1 MIRTRFAPSPTGVLH
16 LGSVRTALFCWL
28 YAKHSEGQFILRIE
42 DTDKQRSTTDNVNA
56 ILEGMSWL
64 GIACDEGPIFQT
76 DRFER
81 YHQVATEWLDAEK
94 AYRCYC
100 SKDELDAMREK
111 QKEKGEKTRYNG
123 HCRDLKYD
131 ESKKGDFVL
140 RFKNPRA
147 GQVLVSDQVRGDV
160 TFENHELD
168 DLVIVRTDGSPTYN
182 FAVVVDD
189 ADMEISHVIRGDDHL
204 NNTPRQIN
212 MFEALGVSAPI
223 YSHLP
228 MILGDDGAKLSK
240 RHGAVDI
247 RDYREQGFIPE
258 AVLNYLVRLGWSY
271 GDQEIFSIEEM
282 IELFD
287 LPGINQSASAFSG
300 DKLLWLN
307 QEYMM
312 HAPAESLVPHLEY
325 HMNLIGIDRS
335 EGPKLN
341 EVIEA
346 YRERAETFTQMAEAC
361 RYCYEEFDEIDP
373 KAIKKHLRPVI
384 LEPIEALYL
393 NLQLLEGWSK
403 ETISRSINDTA
414 SSFDINMGK
423 LGQPLRV
430 AATGVS
436 ASPSIDI
443 TLCLIGKE
451 RTLKRL
457 ERAIEIIRKR
467 KELS

>member
-28 YAKHSEGQFILRIE
+28 YAKHCDGQFVLRIE
-42 DTDKQRSTTDNVNA
+42 DTDKERSTKENVNA

-64 GIACDEGPIFQT
+64 GMDYDEGPIFQT

-81 YHQVATEWLDAEK
+81 YHEIAKNWLELGK

-100 SKDELDAMREK
+100 SKDELDKMRNK

-123 HCRDLKYD
+123 HCRDLKRND
-131 ESKKGDFVL
+131 SKEGFVL
-140 RFKNPRA
+140 RFKNPLS
-147 GQVLVSDQVRGDV
+147 GKVVVNDQVRGEV
-160 TFENHELD
+160 EFENHELD

-182 FAVVVDD
+182 FAVVIDD
-189 ADMEISHVIRGDDHL
+189 ADMNISHVIRGDDHL

-212 MFEALGVSAPI
+212 MFKALGVNAPI

-271 GDQEIFSIEEM
+271 GDQEVFNTEEM
-282 IELFD
+282 IKLFD
-287 LPGINQSASAFSG
+287 LSDINQSAAAFSS

-312 HAPAESLVPHLEY
+312 HATAESLVPHLRY
-325 HMNLIGIDRS
+325 HMDLIGIDRS
-335 EGPKLN
+335 DGPELI

-346 YRERAETFTQMAEAC
+346 YRERAETFTQMADAC

-373 KAIKKHLRPVI
+373 KAIKKQLRPVI
-384 LEPIEALYL
+384 LEPMIALHSRLKLIE
-393 NLQLLEGWSK
+393 EWSH
-403 ETISRSINDTA
+403 EIINACVNEVASI
-414 SSFDINMGK
+414 FDINMGK
-423 LGQPLRV
+423 IGQPLRV
-430 AATGVS
+430 AVTGIS
-436 ASPSIDI
+436 ASPPIHV
-443 TLCLIGKE
+443 TLCLIGQE

-457 ERAIEIIRKR
+457 ERAIEIIKKR
-467 KELS
+467 AESN

>member
-28 YAKHSEGQFILRIE
+28 YAKHCDGQFVLRIE
-42 DTDKQRSTTDNVNA
+42 DTDKERSTKENVNA

-64 GIACDEGPIFQT
+64 GMDYDEGPIFQT

-81 YHQVATEWLDAEK
+81 YQEIAKNWLESGK

-100 SKDELDAMREK
+100 SKDELDKMRNK

-123 HCRDLKYD
+123 HCRDLKRND
-131 ESKKGDFVL
+131 SKEGFVL
-140 RFKNPRA
+140 RFKNPLS
-147 GQVLVSDQVRGDV
+147 GKVVVNDQVRGEV
-160 TFENHELD
+160 EFENHELD

-182 FAVVVDD
+182 FAVVIDD
-189 ADMEISHVIRGDDHL
+189 ADMNISHVIRGDDHL

-212 MFEALGVSAPI
+212 MFKALGVSAPI

-258 AVLNYLVRLGWSY
+258 AILNYLVRLGWSY
-271 GDQEIFSIEEM
+271 GDQEVFNTEEM
-282 IELFD
+282 IKLFD
-287 LPGINQSASAFSG
+287 LSDINQSAAAFNS

-312 HAPAESLVPHLEY
+312 HARAESLVPHLRY
-325 HMNLIGIDRS
+325 HMDLIGIDRS
-335 EGPKLN
+335 DGPELI

-346 YRERAETFTQMAEAC
+346 YRERAETFTQMADAC

-373 KAIKKHLRPVI
+373 KAIKKQLRPVI
-384 LEPIEALYL
+384 LEPMIALHSRL
-393 NLQLLEGWSK
+393 KLVEEWSH
-403 ETISRSINDTA
+403 EIINACVNEVASI
-414 SSFDINMGK
+414 FDINMGK
-423 LGQPLRV
+423 IGQPLRV
-430 AATGVS
+430 AVTGIS
-436 ASPSIDI
+436 ASPPIHV
-443 TLCLIGKE
+443 TLCLIGQE

-457 ERAIEIIRKR
+457 EKAIEIIKKR
-467 KELS
+467 AESN

>member
-28 YAKHSEGQFILRIE
+28 YAKHCDGQFVLRIE
-42 DTDKQRSTTDNVNA
+42 DTDKERSTKENVNA

-64 GIACDEGPIFQT
+64 GMDYDEGPIFQT

-81 YHQVATEWLDAEK
+81 YHEIAKNWLEHGK

-100 SKDELDAMREK
+100 SKDELDKMRNK

-123 HCRDLKYD
+123 HCRDLKRND
-131 ESKKGDFVL
+131 SKEGFVL
-140 RFKNPRA
+140 RFKNPLS
-147 GQVLVSDQVRGDV
+147 GKVVVNDQVRGEV
-160 TFENHELD
+160 EFENHELD

-182 FAVVVDD
+182 FAVVIDD
-189 ADMEISHVIRGDDHL
+189 ADMKISHVIRGDDHL

-212 MFEALGVSAPI
+212 MFNALGVNAPI

-271 GDQEIFSIEEM
+271 GDQEVFNTEEM
-282 IELFD
+282 IKLFD
-287 LPGINQSASAFSG
+287 LSDINQSAAAFSS

-312 HAPAESLVPHLEY
+312 HATAESLVPHLRY
-325 HMNLIGIDRS
+325 HMDLIGIDRS
-335 EGPKLN
+335 DGPELI

-373 KAIKKHLRPVI
+373 KAIKKQLRPVI
-384 LEPIEALYL
+384 LEPMIALHSRL
-393 NLQLLEGWSK
+393 KLVEEWSH
-403 ETISRSINDTA
+403 EIINTCVNEVASI
-414 SSFDINMGK
+414 FDINMGK
-423 LGQPLRV
+423 IGQPLRV
-430 AATGVS
+430 AVTGIS
-436 ASPSIDI
+436 ASPPIHV
-443 TLCLIGKE
+443 TLCLIGQE

-457 ERAIEIIRKR
+457 ERAIEIIKKR
-467 KELS
+467 AESN

>member
-28 YAKHSEGQFILRIE
+28 YAKHCDGQFVLRIE
-42 DTDKQRSTTDNVNA
+42 DTDKERSTKENVNA

-64 GIACDEGPIFQT
+64 GMDYDEGPIFQT

-81 YHQVATEWLDAEK
+81 YHEIAKNWLELGK

-100 SKDELDAMREK
+100 SKDELDKMRNK

-123 HCRDLKYD
+123 HCRDLKRND
-131 ESKKGDFVL
+131 SKEGFVL
-140 RFKNPRA
+140 RFKNPLS
-147 GQVLVSDQVRGDV
+147 GKVVVNDQVRGEV
-160 TFENHELD
+160 EFENHELD

-182 FAVVVDD
+182 FAVVIDDVD
-189 ADMEISHVIRGDDHL
+189 MNISHVIRGDDHL

-212 MFEALGVSAPI
+212 MFKALGVNAPI

-258 AVLNYLVRLGWSY
+258 AILNYLVRLGWSY
-271 GDQEIFSIEEM
+271 GDQEVFNTEEM
-282 IELFD
+282 IKLFD
-287 LPGINQSASAFSG
+287 LSDINQSAAAFSS

-312 HAPAESLVPHLEY
+312 HATAESLVPHLRY
-325 HMNLIGIDRS
+325 HMDLIGIDRS
-335 EGPKLN
+335 DGPELI
-341 EVIEA
+341 EVIKA
-346 YRERAETFTQMAEAC
+346 YRERAETFTQMADAC

-373 KAIKKHLRPVI
+373 KAIKKQLRPVI
-384 LEPIEALYL
+384 LEPMIALHSRL
-393 NLQLLEGWSK
+393 KLVEEWSH
-403 ETISRSINDTA
+403 EIINTCVNEVASI
-414 SSFDINMGK
+414 FDINMGK
-423 LGQPLRV
+423 IGQPLRV
-430 AATGVS
+430 AVTGIS
-436 ASPSIDI
+436 ASPPIHV
-443 TLCLIGKE
+443 TLCLIGQE

-457 ERAIEIIRKR
+457 ERAIEIIKKR
-467 KELS
+467 AESN

>member
-28 YAKHSEGQFILRIE
+28 YAKHCDGQFVLRIE
-42 DTDKQRSTTDNVNA
+42 DTDKERSTKENVNA

-64 GIACDEGPIFQT
+64 GMDYDEGPIFQT

-81 YHQVATEWLDAEK
+81 YHEIAKNWLELGK

-100 SKDELDAMREK
+100 SKDELDKMRNK

-123 HCRDLKYD
+123 HCRDLKRND
-131 ESKKGDFVL
+131 SKEGFVL
-140 RFKNPRA
+140 RFKNPLS
-147 GQVLVSDQVRGDV
+147 GKVVVNDQVRGEV
-160 TFENHELD
+160 EFENHELD

-182 FAVVVDD
+182 FAVVIDD
-189 ADMEISHVIRGDDHL
+189 ADMKISHVIRGDDHL

-212 MFEALGVSAPI
+212 MFNALGVNAPI

-258 AVLNYLVRLGWSY
+258 AILNYLVRLGWSY
-271 GDQEIFSIEEM
+271 GDQEVFNTEEM
-282 IELFD
+282 IKLFD
-287 LPGINQSASAFSG
+287 LSDINQSAAAFSS

-312 HAPAESLVPHLEY
+312 HARAESLVPHLRY
-325 HMNLIGIDRS
+325 HMDLIGIDRS
-335 EGPKLN
+335 DGPELI

-346 YRERAETFTQMAEAC
+346 YRERAETFTQMADAC

-373 KAIKKHLRPVI
+373 KAIKKQLRPVI
-384 LEPIEALYL
+384 LEPMIALHSRL
-393 NLQLLEGWSK
+393 KLVEEWSH
-403 ETISRSINDTA
+403 EIINACVNEVASI
-414 SSFDINMGK
+414 FDINMGK
-423 LGQPLRV
+423 IGQPLRV
-430 AATGVS
+430 AVTGIS
-436 ASPSIDI
+436 ASPPIHV
-443 TLCLIGKE
+443 TLCLIGQE

-457 ERAIEIIRKR
+457 ERAIEIIKKR
-467 KELS
+467 AESN

>member
-16 LGSVRTALFCWL
+16 LGSIRTALFCWL
-28 YAKHSEGQFILRIE
+28 YAKHCDGQFVLRIE
-42 DTDKQRSTTDNVNA
+42 DTDKERSTKENVNA

-64 GIACDEGPIFQT
+64 GMDYDEGPIFQT

-81 YHQVATEWLDAEK
+81 YHEIAKNWLELGK

-100 SKDELDAMREK
+100 SKDELDKMRNK
-111 QKEKGEKTRYNG
+111 QKEKGEKIRYNG
-123 HCRDLKYD
+123 HCRDLKRND
-131 ESKKGDFVL
+131 SKEGFVL
-140 RFKNPRA
+140 RFKNPLS
-147 GQVLVSDQVRGDV
+147 GKVVVNDQVRGEV
-160 TFENHELD
+160 EFENHELD

-182 FAVVVDD
+182 FAVVIDD
-189 ADMEISHVIRGDDHL
+189 ADMNISHVIRGDDHL

-212 MFEALGVSAPI
+212 MFKALGVNAPI

-258 AVLNYLVRLGWSY
+258 AILNYLVRLGWSY
-271 GDQEIFSIEEM
+271 GDQEVFNTEEM
-282 IELFD
+282 IKLFD
-287 LPGINQSASAFSG
+287 LSDINQSAAAFNS

-312 HAPAESLVPHLEY
+312 HARAESLVPHLRY
-325 HMNLIGIDRS
+325 HMDLIGIDRS
-335 EGPKLN
+335 DGPELI

-346 YRERAETFTQMAEAC
+346 YRERAETFTQMADAC

-373 KAIKKHLRPVI
+373 KAIKKQLRPVI
-384 LEPIEALYL
+384 LEPMIALHSRL
-393 NLQLLEGWSK
+393 KLVEEWSH
-403 ETISRSINDTA
+403 EIINACVNEVASI
-414 SSFDINMGK
+414 FDINMGK
-423 LGQPLRV
+423 IGQPLRV
-430 AATGVS
+430 AVTGIS
-436 ASPSIDI
+436 ASPPIHV
-443 TLCLIGKE
+443 TLCLIGQE

-457 ERAIEIIRKR
+457 ERAIEIIKKR
-467 KELS
+467 AESN

>member
-28 YAKHSEGQFILRIE
+28 YAKHCDGQFVLRIE
-42 DTDKQRSTTDNVNA
+42 DTDKERSTKDNVTA

-64 GIACDEGPIFQT
+64 GMNFDEGPIFQT

-81 YHQVATEWLDAEK
+81 YHEIAEK
-94 AYRCYC
+94 WLESGHAYRCYC
-100 SKDELDAMREK
+100 SKDELDIIRSK
-111 QKEKGEKTRYNG
+111 QKEKGEKTRYNA
-123 HCRDLKYD
+123 HCRDLKQND
-131 ESKKGDFVL
+131 SKKEFVL
-140 RFKNPRA
+140 RFKNPLS
-147 GQVLVSDQVRGDV
+147 GKVVVNDQVRGKV
-160 TFENHELD
+160 VFENHELD
-168 DLVIVRTDGSPTYN
+168 DLIIVRSDGSPTYN
-182 FAVVVDD
+182 FAVVIDD
-189 ADMEISHVIRGDDHL
+189 ADMNISHVIRGDDHL

-212 MFEALGVSAPI
+212 MFEALGLKAPI

-258 AVLNYLVRLGWSY
+258 AILNYLVRLGWSH
-271 GDQEIFSIEEM
+271 GDQEVFNAEEM

-287 LPGINQSASAFSG
+287 LPNINQSAAAFSS

-312 HAPAESLVPHLEY
+312 NSSTKSLAPHLKY
-325 HMNLIGIDRS
+325 HMDLIGIDS
-335 EGPKLN
+335 SDGPDLI

-346 YRERAETFTQMAEAC
+346 YRERAETFVQMANAC

-384 LEPIEALYL
+384 LKPMIALHSRL
-393 NLQLLEGWSK
+393 ELLEEWSC
-403 ETISRSINDTA
+403 EIINVCVNEVASI
-414 SSFDINMGK
+414 FDINMGK
-423 LGQPLRV
+423 IGQPLRV
-430 AATGVS
+430 AVTGVS
-436 ASPSIDI
+436 ASPPIDI
-443 TLCLIGKE
+443 TLCLVGKG

-457 ERAIEIIRKR
+457 EKAIEII
-467 KELS
+467 KERAESN

>member
-28 YAKHSEGQFILRIE
+28 YAKHCDGQFVLRIE
-42 DTDKQRSTTDNVNA
+42 DTDKERSTKENVNA

-64 GIACDEGPIFQT
+64 GMDYDEGPIFQT

-81 YHQVATEWLDAEK
+81 YHEIAKNWLEHGK

-100 SKDELDAMREK
+100 SKDELDKMRNK

-123 HCRDLKYD
+123 HCRDLKRND
-131 ESKKGDFVL
+131 SKEGFVL
-140 RFKNPRA
+140 RFKNPLS
-147 GQVLVSDQVRGDV
+147 GKVVVNDQVRGEV
-160 TFENHELD
+160 EFENHELD

-182 FAVVVDD
+182 FAVVIDD
-189 ADMEISHVIRGDDHL
+189 ADMKISHVIRGDDHL

-212 MFEALGVSAPI
+212 MFNALGVNAPI

-258 AVLNYLVRLGWSY
+258 AILNYLVRLGWSY
-271 GDQEIFSIEEM
+271 GDQEVFNTEEM
-282 IELFD
+282 IKLFD
-287 LPGINQSASAFSG
+287 LSDINQSAAAFSS

-312 HAPAESLVPHLEY
+312 HATAESLVPHLRY
-325 HMNLIGIDRS
+325 HMDLIGIDRS
-335 EGPKLN
+335 DGPELI

-346 YRERAETFTQMAEAC
+346 YRERAETFTQMADAC

-373 KAIKKHLRPVI
+373 KAIKKQLRPVI
-384 LEPIEALYL
+384 LEPMIALHSRL
-393 NLQLLEGWSK
+393 KLVEEWSH
-403 ETISRSINDTA
+403 EIINTCVNEVASI
-414 SSFDINMGK
+414 FDINMGK
-423 LGQPLRV
+423 IGQPLRV
-430 AATGVS
+430 AVTGIS
-436 ASPSIDI
+436 ASPPIHV
-443 TLCLIGKE
+443 TLYLIGQE

-457 ERAIEIIRKR
+457 ERAIEIIKKR
-467 KELS
+467 AESN

>member
-28 YAKHSEGQFILRIE
+28 YAKHCDGQFVLRIE
-42 DTDKQRSTTDNVNA
+42 DTDKERSTKENVNA

-64 GIACDEGPIFQT
+64 GMDYDEGPIFQT

-81 YHQVATEWLDAEK
+81 YHEIAKNWLEHGK

-100 SKDELDAMREK
+100 SKDELDKMRNK

-123 HCRDLKYD
+123 HCRDLKRND
-131 ESKKGDFVL
+131 SKEGFVL
-140 RFKNPRA
+140 RFKNPLS
-147 GQVLVSDQVRGDV
+147 GKVVVNDQVRGEV
-160 TFENHELD
+160 EFENHELD

-182 FAVVVDD
+182 FAVVIDD
-189 ADMEISHVIRGDDHL
+189 ADMKISHVIRGDDHL

-212 MFEALGVSAPI
+212 MFNALGVNAPI

-258 AVLNYLVRLGWSY
+258 AILNYLVRLGWSY
-271 GDQEIFSIEEM
+271 GDQEVFNTEEM
-282 IELFD
+282 IKLFD
-287 LPGINQSASAFSG
+287 LSDINQSAAAFSS

-312 HAPAESLVPHLEY
+312 HATAESLVPHLRY
-325 HMNLIGIDRS
+325 HMDLIGIDRS
-335 EGPKLN
+335 DGPELI

-346 YRERAETFTQMAEAC
+346 YRERAETFTQMADAC

-373 KAIKKHLRPVI
+373 KAIKKQLRPVI
-384 LEPIEALYL
+384 LEPMIALHSRL
-393 NLQLLEGWSK
+393 KLVEEWSH
-403 ETISRSINDTA
+403 EIINACVNEVASI
-414 SSFDINMGK
+414 FDINMGK
-423 LGQPLRV
+423 IGQPLRV
-430 AATGVS
+430 AVTGIS
-436 ASPSIDI
+436 ASPPIHV
-443 TLCLIGKE
+443 TLCLIGQE

-457 ERAIEIIRKR
+457 ERAIEIIKKR
-467 KELS
+467 AESN

>member
-28 YAKHSEGQFILRIE
+28 YAKHCDGQFVLRIE
-42 DTDKQRSTTDNVNA
+42 DTDKERSTKENVNA

-64 GIACDEGPIFQT
+64 GMDYDEGPIFQT

-81 YHQVATEWLDAEK
+81 YHEIAKDWLELGK

-100 SKDELDAMREK
+100 SKDELDKMRNK

-123 HCRDLKYD
+123 HCRDLKRND
-131 ESKKGDFVL
+131 SKEGFVL
-140 RFKNPRA
+140 RFKNPLS
-147 GQVLVSDQVRGDV
+147 GKVVVNDQVRGEV
-160 TFENHELD
+160 EFENHELD

-182 FAVVVDD
+182 FAVVIDD
-189 ADMEISHVIRGDDHL
+189 ADMNISHVIRGDDHL

-212 MFEALGVSAPI
+212 MFKALGVNAPI

-258 AVLNYLVRLGWSY
+258 AILNYLVRLGWSY
-271 GDQEIFSIEEM
+271 GDQEVFNTEEM
-282 IELFD
+282 IKLFD
-287 LPGINQSASAFSG
+287 LSDINQSAAAFSS

-312 HAPAESLVPHLEY
+312 HATAESLVPHLRY
-325 HMNLIGIDRS
+325 HMDLIGIDRS
-335 EGPKLN
+335 DGPELI

-346 YRERAETFTQMAEAC
+346 YRERAETFTQMADAC

-373 KAIKKHLRPVI
+373 KAIKKQLRPVI
-384 LEPIEALYL
+384 LEPMIALHSRL
-393 NLQLLEGWSK
+393 KLVEEWSH
-403 ETISRSINDTA
+403 EIINTCVNEVASI
-414 SSFDINMGK
+414 FDINMGK
-423 LGQPLRV
+423 IGQPLRV
-430 AATGVS
+430 AVTGIS
-436 ASPSIDI
+436 ASPPIHV
-443 TLCLIGKE
+443 TLCLIGQE

-457 ERAIEIIRKR
+457 ERAIEIIKKR
-467 KELS
+467 AESN

>member
-28 YAKHSEGQFILRIE
+28 YAKHCDGQFVLRIE
-42 DTDKQRSTTDNVNA
+42 DTDKERSTKENVNA

-64 GIACDEGPIFQT
+64 GMDYDEGPIFQT

-81 YHQVATEWLDAEK
+81 YHEIAKDWLELGK

-100 SKDELDAMREK
+100 SKDELDKMRNK

-123 HCRDLKYD
+123 HCRDLKRND
-131 ESKKGDFVL
+131 SKEGFVL
-140 RFKNPRA
+140 RFKNPLS
-147 GQVLVSDQVRGDV
+147 GKVVVNDQVRGEV
-160 TFENHELD
+160 EFENHELD

-182 FAVVVDD
+182 FAVVIDD
-189 ADMEISHVIRGDDHL
+189 ADMNISHVIRGDDHL

-212 MFEALGVSAPI
+212 MFKALGVNAPI

-258 AVLNYLVRLGWSY
+258 AILNYLVRLGWSY
-271 GDQEIFSIEEM
+271 GDQEVFNTEEM
-282 IELFD
+282 IKLFD
-287 LPGINQSASAFSG
+287 LSDINQSAAAFSSG
-300 DKLLWLN
+300 KLLWLN

-312 HAPAESLVPHLEY
+312 HATAESLVPHLRY
-325 HMNLIGIDRS
+325 HMDLIGIDRS
-335 EGPKLN
+335 DGPELI

-346 YRERAETFTQMAEAC
+346 YRERAETFTQMADAC

-373 KAIKKHLRPVI
+373 KAIKKQLRPVI
-384 LEPIEALYL
+384 LEPMIALHSRL
-393 NLQLLEGWSK
+393 KLVEEWSH
-403 ETISRSINDTA
+403 EIINTCVNEVASI
-414 SSFDINMGK
+414 FDINMGK
-423 LGQPLRV
+423 IGQPLRV
-430 AATGVS
+430 AVTGIS
-436 ASPSIDI
+436 ASPPIHV
-443 TLCLIGKE
+443 TLCLIGQE

-457 ERAIEIIRKR
+457 ERAIEIIKKR
-467 KELS
+467 AESN

>member
-28 YAKHSEGQFILRIE
+28 YAKHCDGQFVLRIE
-42 DTDKQRSTTDNVNA
+42 DTDKERSTKENVNA

-64 GIACDEGPIFQT
+64 GMDYDEGPIFQT

-81 YHQVATEWLDAEK
+81 YHEIAKNWLEHGK

-100 SKDELDAMREK
+100 SKDELDKMRNK

-123 HCRDLKYD
+123 HCRDLKRND
-131 ESKKGDFVL
+131 SKEGFVL
-140 RFKNPRA
+140 RFKNPLS
-147 GQVLVSDQVRGDV
+147 GKVVVNDQVRGEV
-160 TFENHELD
+160 EFENHELD

-182 FAVVVDD
+182 FAVVIDD
-189 ADMEISHVIRGDDHL
+189 ADMKISHVIRGDDHL

-212 MFEALGVSAPI
+212 MFNALGVNAPI

-271 GDQEIFSIEEM
+271 GDQEVFNTEEM
-282 IELFD
+282 IKLFD
-287 LPGINQSASAFSG
+287 LSDINQSAAAFSS

-312 HAPAESLVPHLEY
+312 HATAESLVPHLRY
-325 HMNLIGIDRS
+325 HMDLIGIDRS
-335 EGPKLN
+335 DGPELI

-346 YRERAETFTQMAEAC
+346 YRERAETFTQMADAC

-373 KAIKKHLRPVI
+373 KAIKKQLRPVI
-384 LEPIEALYL
+384 LEPMIALYSRL
-393 NLQLLEGWSK
+393 KLVEEWSH
-403 ETISRSINDTA
+403 EIINTCVNEVASI
-414 SSFDINMGK
+414 FDINMGK
-423 LGQPLRV
+423 IGQPLRV
-430 AATGVS
+430 AVTGIS
-436 ASPSIDI
+436 ASPPIHV
-443 TLCLIGKE
+443 TLYLIGQE

-457 ERAIEIIRKR
+457 ERAIEIIKKR
-467 KELS
+467 AESN

>member
-28 YAKHSEGQFILRIE
+28 YAKHCDGQFVLRIE
-42 DTDKQRSTTDNVNA
+42 DTDKERSTKENVNA

-64 GIACDEGPIFQT
+64 GMDYDEGPIFQT

-81 YHQVATEWLDAEK
+81 YHEIAKNWLELGK

-100 SKDELDAMREK
+100 SKDELDKMRNK

-123 HCRDLKYD
+123 HCRDLKRND
-131 ESKKGDFVL
+131 SKEGFVL
-140 RFKNPRA
+140 RFKNPLS
-147 GQVLVSDQVRGDV
+147 GKVVVNDQVRGEV
-160 TFENHELD
+160 EFENHELD

-182 FAVVVDD
+182 FAVVIDD
-189 ADMEISHVIRGDDHL
+189 ADMNISHVIRGDDHL

-212 MFEALGVSAPI
+212 MFKALGVNAPI

-258 AVLNYLVRLGWSY
+258 AILNYLVRLGWSY
-271 GDQEIFSIEEM
+271 GDQEVFNTEEM
-282 IELFD
+282 IKLFD
-287 LPGINQSASAFSG
+287 LSDINQSAAAFSS

-312 HAPAESLVPHLEY
+312 HATAESLVPHLRY
-325 HMNLIGIDRS
+325 HMDLIGIDRS
-335 EGPKLN
+335 DGPELI

-346 YRERAETFTQMAEAC
+346 YRERAETFTQMADAC

-373 KAIKKHLRPVI
+373 KAIKKQLRPVI
-384 LEPIEALYL
+384 LEPMIALHSRL
-393 NLQLLEGWSK
+393 KLVEEWSH
-403 ETISRSINDTA
+403 EIINACVNEVASI
-414 SSFDINMGK
+414 FDINMGK
-423 LGQPLRV
+423 IGQPLRV
-430 AATGVS
+430 AVTGIS
-436 ASPSIDI
+436 ASPPIHV
-443 TLCLIGKE
+443 TLCLIGQE

-457 ERAIEIIRKR
+457 EKAIEIIKKR
-467 KELS
+467 AESN

>member
-28 YAKHSEGQFILRIE
+28 YAKHCDGQFVLRIE
-42 DTDKQRSTTDNVNA
+42 DTDKERSTKENVNA

-64 GIACDEGPIFQT
+64 GMDYDEGPIFQT

-81 YHQVATEWLDAEK
+81 YHEIAKNWLEHGK

-100 SKDELDAMREK
+100 SKDELDKMRNK

-123 HCRDLKYD
+123 HCRDLKRND
-131 ESKKGDFVL
+131 SKEGFVL
-140 RFKNPRA
+140 RFKNPLS
-147 GQVLVSDQVRGDV
+147 GKVVVNDQVRGEV
-160 TFENHELD
+160 EFENHELD

-182 FAVVVDD
+182 FAVVIDD
-189 ADMEISHVIRGDDHL
+189 ADMKISHVIRGDDHL

-212 MFEALGVSAPI
+212 MFKALGVNAPI

-258 AVLNYLVRLGWSY
+258 AILNYLVRLGWSH
-271 GDQEIFSIEEM
+271 GDQEVFNTEEM
-282 IELFD
+282 IKLFD
-287 LPGINQSASAFSG
+287 LSDINQSAAAFSS

-312 HAPAESLVPHLEY
+312 HATAESLVPHLRY
-325 HMNLIGIDRS
+325 HMDLIEIDRS
-335 EGPKLN
+335 DGPELI

-346 YRERAETFTQMAEAC
+346 YRERAETFTQMADAC

-373 KAIKKHLRPVI
+373 KAIKKQLRPVI
-384 LEPIEALYL
+384 LEPMIALHSRL
-393 NLQLLEGWSK
+393 KLVEEWSHEMINACVNK
-403 ETISRSINDTA
+403 VASI
-414 SSFDINMGK
+414 FDINMGK
-423 LGQPLRV
+423 IGQPLRV
-430 AATGVS
+430 AVTGIS
-436 ASPSIDI
+436 ASPPIHV
-443 TLCLIGKE
+443 TLCLIGQE

-457 ERAIEIIRKR
+457 ERAIEIIKKR
-467 KELS
+467 AESN

>member
-28 YAKHSEGQFILRIE
+28 YAKHCDGQFVLRIE
-42 DTDKQRSTTDNVNA
+42 DTDKERSTKENVNA

-64 GIACDEGPIFQT
+64 GMDYDEGPIFQT

-81 YHQVATEWLDAEK
+81 YHEIAKNWLELGK

-100 SKDELDAMREK
+100 SKDELDKMRNK

-123 HCRDLKYD
+123 HCRDLKRND
-131 ESKKGDFVL
+131 SKEGFVL
-140 RFKNPRA
+140 RFKNPLS
-147 GQVLVSDQVRGDV
+147 GKVVVNDQVRGEV
-160 TFENHELD
+160 EFENHELD

-182 FAVVVDD
+182 FAVVIDD
-189 ADMEISHVIRGDDHL
+189 ADMNISHVIRGDDHL

-212 MFEALGVSAPI
+212 MFKALGVNAPI

-258 AVLNYLVRLGWSY
+258 AILNYLVRLGWSY
-271 GDQEIFSIEEM
+271 GDQEVFDTEEM
-282 IELFD
+282 IKLFD
-287 LPGINQSASAFSG
+287 LPDINQSAAAFSS

-312 HAPAESLVPHLEY
+312 HATAESLVPHLRY
-325 HMNLIGIDRS
+325 HMDLIGIDRS
-335 EGPKLN
+335 DGPELI

-346 YRERAETFTQMAEAC
+346 YRERAETFTQMADAC
-361 RYCYEEFDEIDP
+361 RYCYEEFNEIDP
-373 KAIKKHLRPVI
+373 KAIKKQLRPVI
-384 LEPIEALYL
+384 LEPMIALHSRL
-393 NLQLLEGWSK
+393 KLVEEWSH
-403 ETISRSINDTA
+403 EIINACVNEVASI
-414 SSFDINMGK
+414 FDINMGK
-423 LGQPLRV
+423 IGQPLRV
-430 AATGVS
+430 AVTGIS
-436 ASPSIDI
+436 ASPPIHV
-443 TLCLIGKE
+443 TLCLIGQE

-457 ERAIEIIRKR
+457 ERAIEIIKKR
-467 KELS
+467 AESN

>member
-28 YAKHSEGQFILRIE
+28 YAKHCDGQFVLRIE
-42 DTDKQRSTTDNVNA
+42 DTDKERSTKENVNA

-64 GIACDEGPIFQT
+64 GMDYDEGPIFQT

-81 YHQVATEWLDAEK
+81 YHEIAKNWLELGK

-100 SKDELDAMREK
+100 SKDELDKMRNK

-123 HCRDLKYD
+123 HCRDLKRND
-131 ESKKGDFVL
+131 SKEGFVL
-140 RFKNPRA
+140 RFKNPLS
-147 GQVLVSDQVRGDV
+147 GKVVVNDQVRGEV
-160 TFENHELD
+160 EFENHELD

-182 FAVVVDD
+182 FAVVIDD
-189 ADMEISHVIRGDDHL
+189 ADMNISHVIRGDDHL

-212 MFEALGVSAPI
+212 MFKALGVSAPI

-258 AVLNYLVRLGWSY
+258 AILNYLVRLGWSY
-271 GDQEIFSIEEM
+271 GDQEIFNTEEM
-282 IELFD
+282 IKLFD
-287 LPGINQSASAFSG
+287 LSDINQSAAAFSS

-312 HAPAESLVPHLEY
+312 HARAESLVPHLRY
-325 HMNLIGIDRS
+325 HMDLIGIDRS
-335 EGPKLN
+335 DGPELI

-346 YRERAETFTQMAEAC
+346 YRERAETFTQMADAC

-373 KAIKKHLRPVI
+373 KAIKKQLRPVI
-384 LEPIEALYL
+384 LEPMIALHSRL
-393 NLQLLEGWSK
+393 KLVEEWSH
-403 ETISRSINDTA
+403 EIINACVNEVASI
-414 SSFDINMGK
+414 FDINMGK
-423 LGQPLRV
+423 IGQPLRV
-430 AATGVS
+430 AVTGIS
-436 ASPSIDI
+436 ASPPIHV
-443 TLCLIGKE
+443 TLCLIGQE

-457 ERAIEIIRKR
+457 ERAIEIIKKR
-467 KELS
+467 AESN

>member
-28 YAKHSEGQFILRIE
+28 YAKHCDGQFVLRIE
-42 DTDKQRSTTDNVNA
+42 DTDKERSTKENVNA

-64 GIACDEGPIFQT
+64 GMDYDEGPIFQT

-81 YHQVATEWLDAEK
+81 YHEIAKNWLEHGK

-100 SKDELDAMREK
+100 SKHELDKMRNK

-123 HCRDLKYD
+123 HCRDLKRND
-131 ESKKGDFVL
+131 SKEGFVL
-140 RFKNPRA
+140 RFKNPLS
-147 GQVLVSDQVRGDV
+147 GKVVVNDQVRGEV
-160 TFENHELD
+160 EFENHELD

-182 FAVVVDD
+182 FAVVIDD
-189 ADMEISHVIRGDDHL
+189 ADMKISHVIRGDDHL

-212 MFEALGVSAPI
+212 MFKALGVNAPI

-247 RDYREQGFIPE
+247 CDYREQGFIPE

-271 GDQEIFSIEEM
+271 GDQEVFNTEEM
-282 IELFD
+282 IKLFD
-287 LPGINQSASAFSG
+287 LSDINQSAAAFSS

-312 HAPAESLVPHLEY
+312 HATAESLVPHLRY
-325 HMNLIGIDRS
+325 HMDLIGIDRS
-335 EGPKLN
+335 DGPELI

-346 YRERAETFTQMAEAC
+346 YRERAETFTQMADAC

-373 KAIKKHLRPVI
+373 KAIKKQLRPVI
-384 LEPIEALYL
+384 LEPMIALHSRLKLIE
-393 NLQLLEGWSK
+393 EWSH
-403 ETISRSINDTA
+403 EIINACVNEVASI
-414 SSFDINMGK
+414 FDINMGK
-423 LGQPLRV
+423 IGQPLRV
-430 AATGVS
+430 AVTGIS
-436 ASPSIDI
+436 ASPPIHV
-443 TLCLIGKE
+443 TLCLIGQE

-457 ERAIEIIRKR
+457 ERAIEIIKKR
-467 KELS
+467 AESN

>member
-28 YAKHSEGQFILRIE
+28 YAKHCDGQFVLRIE
-42 DTDKQRSTTDNVNA
+42 DTDKERSTKENVNA

-64 GIACDEGPIFQT
+64 GMDYDEGPIFQT

-81 YHQVATEWLDAEK
+81 YHEIAKNWLELGK

-100 SKDELDAMREK
+100 SKDELDKMRNK

-123 HCRDLKYD
+123 HCRDLKRND
-131 ESKKGDFVL
+131 SKEGFVL
-140 RFKNPRA
+140 RFKNPLS
-147 GQVLVSDQVRGDV
+147 GKVVVNDQVRGEV
-160 TFENHELD
+160 EFENHELD

-182 FAVVVDD
+182 FAVVIDD
-189 ADMEISHVIRGDDHL
+189 ADMNISHVIRGDDHL

-212 MFEALGVSAPI
+212 MFKALGVNAPI

-258 AVLNYLVRLGWSY
+258 AILNYLVRLGWSY
-271 GDQEIFSIEEM
+271 GDQEVFNTEEM
-282 IELFD
+282 IKLFD
-287 LPGINQSASAFSG
+287 LSDINQSAAAFSS

-312 HAPAESLVPHLEY
+312 HATAESLVPHLRY
-325 HMNLIGIDRS
+325 HMDLIGIDRS
-335 EGPKLN
+335 DGPELI

-346 YRERAETFTQMAEAC
+346 YRERAETFTQMADAC

-373 KAIKKHLRPVI
+373 KAIKKQLRPVI
-384 LEPIEALYL
+384 LEPMIALHSRL
-393 NLQLLEGWSK
+393 KLVEEWSH
-403 ETISRSINDTA
+403 EIINACVNEVASI
-414 SSFDINMGK
+414 FDINMGK
-423 LGQPLRV
+423 IGQPLRV
-430 AATGVS
+430 AVTGIS
-436 ASPSIDI
+436 ASPPIHV
-443 TLCLIGKE
+443 TLCLIGQE

-457 ERAIEIIRKR
+457 ERAIEIIKKR
-467 KELS
+467 AESN

>member
-1 MIRTRFAPSPTGVLH
+1 LH

-28 YAKHSEGQFILRIE
+28 YAKHCDGQFVLRIE
-42 DTDKQRSTTDNVNA
+42 DTDKERSTKENVNA

-64 GIACDEGPIFQT
+64 GMDYDEGPIFQT

-81 YHQVATEWLDAEK
+81 YHEIAKNWLELGK

-100 SKDELDAMREK
+100 SKDELDKMRNK

-123 HCRDLKYD
+123 HCRDLKSND
-131 ESKKGDFVL
+131 SKEGFVL
-140 RFKNPRA
+140 RFKNPLS
-147 GQVLVSDQVRGDV
+147 GKVVVNDQVRGEV
-160 TFENHELD
+160 EFENHELD

-182 FAVVVDD
+182 FAVVIDD
-189 ADMEISHVIRGDDHL
+189 ADMNISHVIRGDDHL

-212 MFEALGVSAPI
+212 MFKALGVNAPI

-258 AVLNYLVRLGWSY
+258 AILNYLVRLGWSY
-271 GDQEIFSIEEM
+271 GDQEIFNTEEM
-282 IELFD
+282 IKLFD
-287 LPGINQSASAFSG
+287 LSDINQSAAAFSS

-312 HAPAESLVPHLEY
+312 HATAESLVPHLRY
-325 HMNLIGIDRS
+325 HMDLIGIDRS
-335 EGPKLN
+335 DGPELI

-346 YRERAETFTQMAEAC
+346 YRERAETFTQMADAC
-361 RYCYEEFDEIDP
+361 RYCYEEFDEIDS
-373 KAIKKHLRPVI
+373 KAIKKQLRPVI
-384 LEPIEALYL
+384 LEPMIALYSRL
-393 NLQLLEGWSK
+393 KLVEEWSH
-403 ETISRSINDTA
+403 EIINACVNEVASI
-414 SSFDINMGK
+414 FDINMGK
-423 LGQPLRV
+423 IGQPLRV
-430 AATGVS
+430 AVTGIS
-436 ASPSIDI
+436 ASPPIHV
-443 TLCLIGKE
+443 TLCLIGQE

-457 ERAIEIIRKR
+457 ERAIEIIKKR
-467 KELS
+467 AESN

>member
-28 YAKHSEGQFILRIE
+28 YAKHCDGQFVLRIE
-42 DTDKQRSTTDNVNA
+42 DTDKERSTKENVNA

-64 GIACDEGPIFQT
+64 GMDYDEGPIFQT

-81 YHQVATEWLDAEK
+81 YHEIAKDWLELGK

-100 SKDELDAMREK
+100 SKDELDKMRNK

-123 HCRDLKYD
+123 HCRDLKRND
-131 ESKKGDFVL
+131 SKEGFVL
-140 RFKNPRA
+140 RFKNPLS
-147 GQVLVSDQVRGDV
+147 GKVVVNDQVRGEV
-160 TFENHELD
+160 EFENHELD

-182 FAVVVDD
+182 FAVVIDD
-189 ADMEISHVIRGDDHL
+189 ADMNISHVIRGDDHL

-212 MFEALGVSAPI
+212 MFKALGVNAPI

-258 AVLNYLVRLGWSY
+258 AILNYLVRLGWSY
-271 GDQEIFSIEEM
+271 GDQEVFDTEEM
-282 IELFD
+282 IKLFD
-287 LPGINQSASAFSG
+287 LSDINQSAAAFSS

-312 HAPAESLVPHLEY
+312 HATAESLVPHLRY
-325 HMNLIGIDRS
+325 HMDLIGIDRS
-335 EGPKLN
+335 DGPELI

-346 YRERAETFTQMAEAC
+346 YRERAETFTQMADAC

-373 KAIKKHLRPVI
+373 KAIKKQLRPVI
-384 LEPIEALYL
+384 LEPMIALYSRL
-393 NLQLLEGWSK
+393 KLVEEWSH
-403 ETISRSINDTA
+403 EIINACVNEVASI
-414 SSFDINMGK
+414 FDINMGK
-423 LGQPLRV
+423 IGQPLRV
-430 AATGVS
+430 AVTGIS
-436 ASPSIDI
+436 ASPPIHV
-443 TLCLIGKE
+443 TLCLIGQE

-457 ERAIEIIRKR
+457 ERAIEIIKKR
-467 KELS
+467 AESN

>member
-1 MIRTRFAPSPTGVLH
+1 LH

-28 YAKHSEGQFILRIE
+28 YAKHCDGQFVLRIE
-42 DTDKQRSTTDNVNA
+42 DTDKERSTKENVNA

-64 GIACDEGPIFQT
+64 GMDYDEGPIFQT

-81 YHQVATEWLDAEK
+81 YHEIAKNWLELGK

-100 SKDELDAMREK
+100 SKDELDKMRNK

-123 HCRDLKYD
+123 HCRDLKRND
-131 ESKKGDFVL
+131 SKEGFVL
-140 RFKNPRA
+140 RFKNPLS
-147 GQVLVSDQVRGDV
+147 GKVVVNDQVRGEV
-160 TFENHELD
+160 EFENHELD

-182 FAVVVDD
+182 FAVVIDD
-189 ADMEISHVIRGDDHL
+189 ADMNISHVIRGDDHL

-212 MFEALGVSAPI
+212 MFKALGVNAPI

-258 AVLNYLVRLGWSY
+258 AILNYLVRLGWSY
-271 GDQEIFSIEEM
+271 GDQEIFNTEEM
-282 IELFD
+282 IKLFD
-287 LPGINQSASAFSG
+287 LSDINQSAAAFSS

-312 HAPAESLVPHLEY
+312 HATAESLVPHLRY
-325 HMNLIGIDRS
+325 HMDLIGIDRS
-335 EGPKLN
+335 DGPELI

-346 YRERAETFTQMAEAC
+346 YRERAETFTQMADAC
-361 RYCYEEFDEIDP
+361 RYCYEEFDEIDS
-373 KAIKKHLRPVI
+373 KAIKKQLRPVI
-384 LEPIEALYL
+384 LEPMIALYSRL
-393 NLQLLEGWSK
+393 KLVEEWSH
-403 ETISRSINDTA
+403 EIINACVNEVASI
-414 SSFDINMGK
+414 FDINMGK
-423 LGQPLRV
+423 IGQPLRV
-430 AATGVS
+430 AVTGIS
-436 ASPSIDI
+436 ASPPIHV
-443 TLCLIGKE
+443 TLCLIGQE

-457 ERAIEIIRKR
+457 ERAIEIIKKR
-467 KELS
+467 AESN

>member
-28 YAKHSEGQFILRIE
+28 YAKHCDGQFVLRIE
-42 DTDKQRSTTDNVNA
+42 DTDKERSTKENVNA

-64 GIACDEGPIFQT
+64 GMDYDEGPIFQT

-81 YHQVATEWLDAEK
+81 YHEIAKNWLELGK

-100 SKDELDAMREK
+100 SKDELDKMRNK

-123 HCRDLKYD
+123 HCRDLKRND
-131 ESKKGDFVL
+131 SKEGFVL
-140 RFKNPRA
+140 RFKNPLS
-147 GQVLVSDQVRGDV
+147 GKVVVNDQVRGEV
-160 TFENHELD
+160 EFENHELD

-182 FAVVVDD
+182 FAVVIDD
-189 ADMEISHVIRGDDHL
+189 ADMKISHVIRGDDHL

-212 MFEALGVSAPI
+212 MFKALGVNAPI

-258 AVLNYLVRLGWSY
+258 AILNYLVRLGWSY
-271 GDQEIFSIEEM
+271 GDQEIFNTEEM
-282 IELFD
+282 IKLFD
-287 LPGINQSASAFSG
+287 LSDINQSAAAFSS

-312 HAPAESLVPHLEY
+312 HATAESLVPHLRY
-325 HMNLIGIDRS
+325 HMDLIGIDRS
-335 EGPKLN
+335 DGPELI

-346 YRERAETFTQMAEAC
+346 YRERAETFTQMADAC

-373 KAIKKHLRPVI
+373 KAIKKQLRPVI
-384 LEPIEALYL
+384 LEPMIALHSRLKLIE
-393 NLQLLEGWSK
+393 EWSH
-403 ETISRSINDTA
+403 EIINACVNEVASI
-414 SSFDINMGK
+414 FDINMGK
-423 LGQPLRV
+423 IGQPLRV
-430 AATGVS
+430 AVTGIS
-436 ASPSIDI
+436 ASPPIHV
-443 TLCLIGKE
+443 TLCLIGQE

-457 ERAIEIIRKR
+457 ERAIEIIKKR
-467 KELS
+467 AESN